1 VAGTGSVQHLS
12 ALLDLFTD
20 RQWILTI
27 DEVMTKLELPRS
39 TAYRTVSALSRAGFL
54 DRVSDEGYS
63 LGPRILQLYRL
74 LQVGDPLLQVA
85 RPVCMALAAAAPRG
99 SAVLLCRSYF
109 DGVMCVHQEMAP
121 GLQEAVS
128 YQVGRPMPL
137 YRGSSSKTI
146 LAALDRPRLTKL
158 YDQQSDDIRRAGFGE
173 SREAFLANVKAIQR
187 AGYCVARGEVDK
199 GRIGV
204 SSPFAAKHIG
214 LTGCISLVLS
224 EASSTEEDISRAIIQ
239 VSAAAHD
246 IMQRLVAWKPAAP
259 SSDVDAPAG
268 PGATGQA
275 TASGSPR
282 RRARSSP

>member
-20 RQWILTI
+20 RQWIVTI
-27 DEVMTKLELPRS
+27 DEVMAKLELPRS
-39 TAYRTVSALSRAGFL
+39 TAYRTVSALSKAGFL

-85 RPVCMALAAAAPRG
+85 RPVCVALAATAPRA

-109 DGVMCVHQEMAP
+109 DGVMCVHQEMAAGP
-121 GLQEAVS
+121 QEAVS

-137 YRGSSSKTI
+137 YRGSSSKTV

-158 YDQQSDDIRRAGFGE
+158 YDRQSDEIRRAGFGE

-199 GRIGV
+199 GRIGI
-204 SSPFAAKHIG
+204 SSPFADKGIG

-224 EASSTEEDISRAIIQ
+224 EASSTEEDISRAIVQ
-239 VSAAAHD
+239 VAAAAHD
-246 IMQRLVAWKPAAP
+246 TMQRLTVWKPATRP
-259 SSDVDAPAG
+259 SEVDQPARPRS
-268 PGATGQA
+268 PG
-275 TASGSPR
+275 

>member
-1 VAGTGSVQHLS
+1 MAGTGSIQHLS

-20 RQWILTI
+20 RQWLLTI

-54 DRVSDEGYS
+54 DRVSDDGYA

-85 RPVCMALAAAAPRG
+85 RPVCAALAATAPRG

-109 DGVMCVHQEMAP
+109 DGVMCVHQEIAP
-121 GLQEAVS
+121 GPQEVVS

-137 YRGSSSKTI
+137 FRGSSSKTV
-146 LAALDRPRLTKL
+146 LAVLDRPRLTKL
-158 YDQQSDDIRRAGFGE
+158 YDRESQNIRRADFGD

-187 AGYCVARGEVDK
+187 AGYCVAYGEVDK

-204 SSPFAAKHIG
+204 SSPFAAKRFG

-239 VSAAAHD
+239 VSTAAHD
-246 IMQRLVAWKPAAP
+246 TTQRLEVWKPAKR
-259 SSDVDAPAG
+259 SSGMDAPDRRNV
-268 PGATGQA
+268 TGH
-275 TASGSPR
+275 ASARQR
-282 RRARSSP
+282 RIAE